1 MAFWIASSPHNH
13 SQAETSALMRLVIY
27 AVLPG
32 IFAQWYFFGWGNIIH
47 IALAIIT
54 ALTCEFIVLSLR
66 NKSKNKHKSTRNQLF
81 DGSAILT
88 AILLGICLPALAPW
102 WISVIG
108 AAFAI
113 VVVKQLY
120 GGLGHNPF
128 NPAMAAYVMLLI
140 SFPIQMTSWQ
150 PPLDL
155 ITIDLGF
162 TNTVTTLFTSFTK
175 EGYSVEQLR
184 TSIDG
189 FTMATPLD
197 TLKTNLSLGFTSFE
211 IIKDPLFSNDLPL
224 GLGIAFGWEWVNIAF
239 LAGGLILMAKK
250 AIAWQTPVSFLF
262 SLFICSFI
270 AYSINPDS
278 SASTL
283 FHWLT
288 GGCMLGAFFILTD
301 PVTGAT
307 SVKGRLIVG
316 ALAGLL
322 VYLIRTFGGY
332 PDGVAFAIL
341 LCNMSAPLIDQYTRP
356 RTYGH
361 NIDIVKTSISAEKTN
376 DKGVSK

>member
-13 SQAETSALMRLVIY
+13 NQAETSGLMRLVIY
-27 AVLPG
+27 AALPG

-47 IALAIIT
+47 IILAVIT
-54 ALTCEFIVLSLR
+54 VLLCEFIALSLR
-66 NKSKNKHKSTRNQLF
+66 SNSNTKFISKQLF

-88 AILLGICLPALAPW
+88 AILLGICLPAIAPW
-102 WISVIG
+102 WISIIG

-113 VVVKQLY
+113 LVVKQLY
-120 GGLGHNPF
+120 GGLGNNPF

-150 PPLDL
+150 PPLPL
-155 ITIDLGF
+155 MSIDLGF
-162 TNTVTTLFTSFTK
+162 VNTVTTIFTGFTS
-175 EGYSVEQLR
+175 EGYSVNQLR
-184 TSIDG
+184 TNIDG

-197 TLKTNLSLGFTSFE
+197 TLKTNLGLGFTIFE
-211 IIKDPLFSNDLPL
+211 TTETHIFSNKLSSSL
-224 GLGIAFGWEWVNIAF
+224 GVAFGWEWVNIAF
-239 LAGGLILMAKK
+239 LAGGLVLIAKK
-250 AIAWQTPVSFLF
+250 AIAWQTPFSFLL
-262 SLFICSFI
+262 SLFVCSFI
-270 AYSINPDS
+270 AYSISPDS

-288 GGCMLGAFFILTD
+288 GGSMLGAFFILTD

-332 PDGVAFAIL
+332 PDGVAFAVL
-341 LCNMSAPLIDQYTRP
+341 LCNMAAPLIDQYTRP
-356 RTYGH
+356 RAYGH
-361 NIDIVKTSISAEKTN
+361 NIESAKASISENTTEKQGEL
-376 DKGVSK
+376 K

>member
-13 SQAETSALMRLVIY
+13 SKAETSALMRLVIY

-47 IALAIIT
+47 ILLAIT
-54 ALTCEFIVLSLR
+54 TVLFCEFIVLSLR
-66 NKSKNKHKSTRNQLF
+66 NKKNIRKQLF

-88 AILLGICLPALAPW
+88 AILLGICLPAIAPW
-102 WISVIG
+102 WISIIG
-108 AAFAI
+108 AVFAV

-140 SFPIQMTSWQ
+140 SFPLQMTSWQ
-150 PPLDL
+150 PPLAL
-155 ITIDLGF
+155 MTIDLDLANTLSVIF
-162 TNTVTTLFTSFTK
+162 TDFTK
-175 EGYSVEQLR
+175 EGYSVQQLR
-184 TSIDG
+184 TSVDG

-197 TLKTNLSLGFTSFE
+197 TLKTNTG
-211 IIKDPLFSNDLPL
+211 L
-224 GLGIAFGWEWVNIAF
+224 GLTVFESMENSVFGEHFSLGWEWINAAF
-239 LAGGLILMAKK
+239 FIGGLVLIAKK
-250 AIAWQTPVSFLF
+250 AIAWQTPLSFLL

-270 AYSINPDS
+270 AYSISPDS
-278 SASTL
+278 SASTM
-283 FHWLT
+283 FHWLS

-307 SVKGRLIVG
+307 STKGRLIVG

-332 PDGVAFAIL
+332 PDGIAFAVL
-341 LCNMSAPLIDQYTRP
+341 LCNMAAPLIDQYTRP

-361 NIDIVKTSISAEKTN
+361 QTKEKQGEA
-376 DKGVSK
+376 K

>member
-13 SQAETSALMRLVIY
+13 SKAETSALMRLVIY

-47 IALAIIT
+47 ILLGITT
-54 ALTCEFIVLSLR
+54 ALFCEFIVLLLR
-66 NKSKNKHKSTRNQLF
+66 KKKNIFNQLF

-88 AILLGICLPALAPW
+88 AILLGICLPAIAPW
-102 WISVIG
+102 WISIIG
-108 AAFAI
+108 ATFAV

-128 NPAMAAYVMLLI
+128 NPAMASYVMLLI
-140 SFPIQMTSWQ
+140 SFPIQMTAWQ
-150 PPLDL
+150 PPLAL
-155 ITIDLGF
+155 MTIDLDLANTLSIIF
-162 TNTVTTLFTSFTK
+162 TDFTK
-175 EGYSVEQLR
+175 EGYSVEQIR

-197 TLKTNLSLGFTSFE
+197 TLKTDIG
-211 IIKDPLFSNDLPL
+211 L
-224 GLGIAFGWEWVNIAF
+224 GLTVFESMEKSIFGDHFAVGWEWVNFAF
-239 LAGGLILMAKK
+239 IIGGFVLIAKK
-250 AIAWQTPVSFLF
+250 AIAWQTPLSFLL
-262 SLFICSFI
+262 SLFLCSFI
-270 AYSINPDS
+270 AYSISPDS
-278 SASTL
+278 SASTM

-307 SVKGRLIVG
+307 STKGRLVVG

-322 VYLIRTFGGY
+322 VFVIRTFGGY
-332 PDGVAFAIL
+332 PDGIAFAVL
-341 LCNMSAPLIDQYTRP
+341 LCNMAAPLIDQYTRP

-361 NIDIVKTSISAEKTN
+361 QAKTKQVE
-376 DKGVSK
+376 VR

>member
-13 SQAETSALMRLVIY
+13 SQADTSVLMRLVIY
-27 AVLPG
+27 ALLPG
-32 IFAQWYFFGWGNIIH
+32 IVTQWYFFGWGNIIH
-47 IALAIIT
+47 ILLAVVT
-54 ALTCEFIVLSLR
+54 AILCEFIVLSLR
-66 NKSKNKHKSTRNQLF
+66 NKKNIRKQLF

-88 AILLGICLPALAPW
+88 AILLGICLPAIAPW
-102 WISVIG
+102 WTSIIG
-108 AAFAI
+108 AVFA
-113 VVVKQLY
+113 VVIVKQLY

-150 PPLDL
+150 PPLALMTVNLDFANTL
-155 ITIDLGF
+155 SVIF
-162 TNTVTTLFTSFTK
+162 TDFTK

-184 TSIDG
+184 TSVDG

-197 TLKTNLSLGFTSFE
+197 TLKTNTGLGFTVLESMENSVFGE
-211 IIKDPLFSNDLPL
+211 NF
-224 GLGIAFGWEWVNIAF
+224 AFGWEWINFAF
-239 LAGGLILMAKK
+239 LIGGLVLIAKK
-250 AIAWQTPVSFLF
+250 AIAWQTPLSFLI
-262 SLFICSFI
+262 SLFICSFV
-270 AYSINPDS
+270 AYSISPDS
-278 SASTL
+278 SASTM

-307 SVKGRLIVG
+307 STKGRLIVG

-332 PDGVAFAIL
+332 PDGIAFAVL
-341 LCNMSAPLIDQYTRP
+341 LCNMAAPLIDQYTRP

-361 NIDIVKTSISAEKTN
+361 QT
-376 DKGVSK
+376 DKNQKEAK

>member
-13 SQAETSALMRLVIY
+13 NQTETSALMRLVIY

-32 IFAQWYFFGWGNIIH
+32 IFAQWYFFGWGNIVH
-47 IALAIIT
+47 IALAVIT
-54 ALTCEFIVLSLR
+54 AILCEFIVLSLR
-66 NKSKNKHKSTRNQLF
+66 SKRETKYISKQLF
-81 DGSAILT
+81 DGSALLT
-88 AILLGICLPALAPW
+88 AILLGICLPAIAPW

-108 AAFAI
+108 PAFAI

-120 GGLGHNPF
+120 GGLGNNPF

-140 SFPIQMTSWQ
+140 SFPVQMTSWQ
-150 PPLDL
+150 PPINLMVIELDFAN
-155 ITIDLGF
+155 TIATIFTGF
-162 TNTVTTLFTSFTK
+162 TN

-184 TSIDG
+184 TTIDG
-189 FTMATPLD
+189 LTMATPLD
-197 TLKTNLSLGFTSFE
+197 TLKTNLSLGFTVFE
-211 IIKDPLFSNDLPL
+211 TMDNTLFSSKYVTS
-224 GLGIAFGWEWVNIAF
+224 LGIAFGWEWVNIAF
-239 LAGGLILMAKK
+239 LCGGLVLIAKK
-250 AIAWQTPVSFLF
+250 AIAWQTPLSFLL
-262 SLFICSFI
+262 SLLVCSFI

-307 SVKGRLIVG
+307 SSKGRLIAG

-322 VYLIRTFGGY
+322 VYSIRTFGGY
-332 PDGVAFAIL
+332 PDGVAFAVL
-341 LCNMSAPLIDQYTRP
+341 LCNMAAPLIDQYSRP

-361 NIDIVKTSISAEKTN
+361 GMSSAKAALPTEKANTQREVN
-376 DKGVSK
+376 

>member
-13 SQAETSALMRLVIY
+13 NQTETSALMRLVIY
-27 AVLPG
+27 ALFPG
-32 IFAQWYFFGWGNIIH
+32 IYAQWYFFGWGNIIH
-47 IALAIIT
+47 IALAITT
-54 ALTCEFIVLSLR
+54 ALLCEFFALSLR
-66 NKSKNKHKSTRNQLF
+66 SNSKKINKQLF

-88 AILLGICLPALAPW
+88 AILIGICLPAVAPW

-113 VVVKQLY
+113 LVVKQLY

-140 SFPIQMTSWQ
+140 SFPVQMTSWQ
-150 PPLDL
+150 PPLHL
-155 ITIDLGF
+155 MNIDLNFTNTLTTIFTGF
-162 TNTVTTLFTSFTK
+162 TN

-197 TLKTNLSLGFTSFE
+197 TLKTNLNLGFTTLEIIQNNLFSNTIGPSLGF
-211 IIKDPLFSNDLPL
+211 
-224 GLGIAFGWEWVNIAF
+224 AFGWEWVNIAF
-239 LAGGLILMAKK
+239 LIGGLILIAKK
-250 AIAWQTPVSFLF
+250 AIAWQTPISFLV

-270 AYSINPDS
+270 AYSLSPDT
-278 SASTL
+278 SASPL
-283 FHWLT
+283 LHWTT

-301 PVTGAT
+301 PVSGAT
-307 SVKGRLIVG
+307 SVKGRLIMG

-332 PDGVAFAIL
+332 PDGIAFAVL
-341 LCNMSAPLIDQYTRP
+341 LCNMTAPLIDQYTRP

-361 NIDIVKTSISAEKTN
+361 DIDSN
-376 DKGVSK
+376 KG

>member
-13 SQAETSALMRLVIY
+13 NQTETSALMRLVIY
-27 AVLPG
+27 ALLPG
-32 IFAQWYFFGWGNIIH
+32 ILAQWYFFGWGNIIH
-47 IALAIIT
+47 IILAIST
-54 ALTCEFIVLSLR
+54 ALLCEFIALSLR
-66 NKSKNKHKSTRNQLF
+66 SKNNKKNISKQLF

-88 AILLGICLPALAPW
+88 AILLGICLPAIAPW

-108 AAFAI
+108 VAFAI
-113 VVVKQLY
+113 LVVKQLY
-120 GGLGHNPF
+120 GGLGNNPF

-150 PPLDL
+150 PPLSL
-155 ITIDLGF
+155 MNIDLGF
-162 TNTVTTLFTSFTK
+162 ANTLTTIFTGFTND
-175 EGYSVEQLR
+175 GYSVEQLR
-184 TSIDG
+184 TNIDG

-197 TLKTNLSLGFTSFE
+197 TLKTNIGLGFTIFETVQSSIFSSDLPLSLGFS
-211 IIKDPLFSNDLPL
+211 
-224 GLGIAFGWEWVNIAF
+224 FGWEWINIAF
-239 LAGGLILMAKK
+239 LGGGLVLIAKK
-250 AIAWQTPVSFLF
+250 AIAWQTPISFLL

-270 AYSINPDS
+270 AYTISPDS

-307 SVKGRLIVG
+307 SAKGRLIIG

-332 PDGVAFAIL
+332 PDGVAFAVL
-341 LCNMSAPLIDQYTRP
+341 LCNMAAPLVDQYTRP

-361 NIDIVKTSISAEKTN
+361 DIDTGKTSMLK
-376 DKGVSK
+376 DKADKQGEVK

>member
-13 SQAETSALMRLVIY
+13 SQADTSVLMRLVIY

-47 IALAIIT
+47 ISLAVST
-54 ALTCEFIVLSLR
+54 ALFCEFIVLSLR
-66 NKSKNKHKSTRNQLF
+66 NKKNIRKQLF
-81 DGSAILT
+81 DGSSILT
-88 AILLGICLPALAPW
+88 AVLLGICLPAIAPW
-102 WISVIG
+102 WISIIG
-108 AAFAI
+108 AVFAI

-140 SFPIQMTSWQ
+140 SFPLQMTSWQ
-150 PPLDL
+150 PPLAL
-155 ITIDLGF
+155 MTIDLDFANTLSVIF
-162 TNTVTTLFTSFTK
+162 TDFTK
-175 EGYSVEQLR
+175 EGYSVVQLR
-184 TSIDG
+184 TSVDG

-197 TLKTNLSLGFTSFE
+197 TVKTDIG
-211 IIKDPLFSNDLPL
+211 L
-224 GLGIAFGWEWVNIAF
+224 GLTVFESMEKSIFGENFAVGWEWINFAF
-239 LAGGLILMAKK
+239 LMGGLVLIAKK
-250 AIAWQTPVSFLF
+250 AIAWQTPLSFLL
-262 SLFICSFI
+262 SLFVCSFI
-270 AYSINPDS
+270 AYSISPDS
-278 SASTL
+278 SASTM
-283 FHWLT
+283 FHWFT

-307 SVKGRLIVG
+307 SNKGRFVIG

-332 PDGVAFAIL
+332 PDGIAFAVL

-361 NIDIVKTSISAEKTN
+361 QTKNKEGEAK
-376 DKGVSK
+376 

>member
-13 SQAETSALMRLVIY
+13 NQAETSGLMRLVIY

-32 IFAQWYFFGWGNIIH
+32 IIAQWYFFGWGNIIH
-47 IALAIIT
+47 ITLAIFT
-54 ALTCEFIVLSLR
+54 ALLCEFFTLSLR
-66 NKSKNKHKSTRNQLF
+66 SNTKNISKQIF

-88 AILLGICLPALAPW
+88 AILLGICLPAIAPW
-102 WISVIG
+102 WISVMG

-113 VVVKQLY
+113 LVVKQLY
-120 GGLGHNPF
+120 GGLGNNPF

-140 SFPIQMTSWQ
+140 SFPVQMTSWQ
-150 PPLDL
+150 PPLYL
-155 ITIDLGF
+155 MSIDLDF
-162 TNTVTTLFTSFTK
+162 ANTVTTIFTGFTN

-184 TSIDG
+184 TNIDG

-197 TLKTNLSLGFTSFE
+197 TLKTNLGLSLTVFETIQNGVFSNNSSSSLGF
-211 IIKDPLFSNDLPL
+211 
-224 GLGIAFGWEWVNIAF
+224 AFGWEWVNIAF
-239 LAGGLILMAKK
+239 LAGGLVLIAKK
-250 AIAWQTPVSFLF
+250 AIAWQTPLSFLV
-262 SLFICSFI
+262 SLFVCSFI
-270 AYSINPDS
+270 AYSISPDS

-307 SVKGRLIVG
+307 SVKGRLIIG

-322 VYLIRTFGGY
+322 VYLIRTYGGY
-332 PDGVAFAIL
+332 PDGVAFAVL
-341 LCNMSAPLIDQYTRP
+341 LCNMAAPLVDQYTRP

-361 NIDIVKTSISAEKTN
+361 EIENNKTSIPKQST
-376 DKGVSK
+376 DKHGEVK